1 MALIA
6 LTLACLA
13 TRAAGYRVF
22 MSLNEAPSVLATAP
36 DSWAASRRVADGIV
50 GPGHPNPKTPLTIAE
65 RGGVS
70 SLFHGKPHVL
80 STSMPVFRGEPNRD
94 VNWTNLIPWYAADT
108 GFTGVTDVFLRG
120 DASPDVNLTLTV
132 KQLNRVQRVGFM
144 PVVVVARNEPMTDD
158 IKAAFRHPHCEGV
171 VVGAGFMHPTLLAE
185 GVNIARYVSDLGKKV
200 YVVRAPS
207 RPSGGSHLQQLR
219 TFVEGLRRDLGDVVC
234 TDQVTIVLNAFP
246 VNQTKIAFLPDTIN
260 GAPAETYTGGVLMT
274 GQYGD
279 TVCPPGLPPKY
290 PPSPAS
296 PVRPSPSP
304 VRPSPVRPSPSPI
317 PSPVRPSPS
326 PVRPSP
332 SPSPSPVRPSPSP
345 VRPSPSP
352 VRPNPSP
359 ASSLKAA
366 ASRSSRLAGAAVTVR
381 GLSIARYVAVAS
393 AQYNQLG
400 AENELKWQAT
410 EPSPGMFTYG
420 DGDKIQQ
427 FAASIGA
434 RMHGHCLVWYLFL
447 PTWVTLLIGSA
458 LRDAMVNHITNV
470 VGHYAGKIGSWDVV
484 NEAVADVGWPADSYG
499 LRTNSIWV
507 QQLGLSYIDVAF
519 RAARSADS
527 KALLFY
533 NDYLIE
539 QNNQKTDMVFALVA
553 GMRSRGVPID
563 GVGFQSHMWG
573 GANYTLFAQAMKRF
587 TDLGLIVRL
596 SEMTDDVTPF
606 QGTQAQKFAQQ
617 AVVYGEITRVCSQNP
632 LCQGVMTWEFSDAF
646 SGASY
651 PLPFDAEYNPK
662 PAYYAML
669 NAFDGAF
676 PSYVAPATFHKI

>member
-1 MALIA
+1 MEVMSVIPYVIEQTGRGERSYDIYSRLLKDRIIFIGVPIDDYVANLVIA
-6 LTLACLA
+6 LLA
-13 TRAAGYRVF
+13 TWR
-22 MSLNEAPSVLATAP
+22 
-36 DSWAASRRVADGIV
+36 
-50 GPGHPNPKTPLTIAE
+50 
-65 RGGVS
+65 
-70 SLFHGKPHVL
+70 
-80 STSMPVFRGEPNRD
+80 
-94 VNWTNLIPWYAADT
+94 
-108 GFTGVTDVFLRG
+108 
-120 DASPDVNLTLTV
+120 
-132 KQLNRVQRVGFM
+132 
-144 PVVVVARNEPMTDD
+144 
-158 IKAAFRHPHCEGV
+158 
-171 VVGAGFMHPTLLAE
+171 
-185 GVNIARYVSDLGKKV
+185 
-200 YVVRAPS
+200 
-207 RPSGGSHLQQLR
+207 HLQAR
-219 TFVEGLRRDLGDVVC
+219 T
-234 TDQVTIVLNAFP
+234 VL
-246 VNQTKIAFLPDTIN
+246 
-260 GAPAETYTGGVLMT
+260 
-274 GQYGD
+274 
-279 TVCPPGLPPKY
+279 
-290 PPSPAS
+290 
-296 PVRPSPSP
+296 
-304 VRPSPVRPSPSPI
+304 
-317 PSPVRPSPS
+317 
-326 PVRPSP
+326 
-332 SPSPSPVRPSPSP
+332 
-345 VRPSPSP
+345 
-352 VRPNPSP
+352 
-359 ASSLKAA
+359 
-366 ASRSSRLAGAAVTVR
+366 
-381 GLSIARYVAVAS
+381 
-393 AQYNQLG
+393 
-400 AENELKWQAT
+400 
-410 EPSPGMFTYG
+410 
-420 DGDKIQQ
+420 
-427 FAASIGA
+427 
-434 RMHGHCLVWYLFL
+434 
-447 PTWVTLLIGSA
+447 
-458 LRDAMVNHITNV
+458 
-470 VGHYAGKIGSWDVV
+470 VV